1 MGAFKGV
8 VVTNVGKDL
17 LLQAMQGKIKIEFT
31 KMIVG
36 DGVYED
42 DEDLKLKTGLKS
54 PKRNAI
60 ITSNKKI
67 DTNCI
72 NINANVNNEGL
83 EEGFNITEIGLFAKS
98 NVDEN
103 EILYAIAIAEHPD
116 FLQAYSSKM
125 PVNITERFFC
135 YRQ

>member
-72 NINANVNNEGL
+72 NINANVNN
-83 EEGFNITEIGLFAKS
+83 
-98 NVDEN
+98 
-103 EILYAIAIAEHPD
+103 
-116 FLQAYSSKM
+116 
-125 PVNITERFFC
+125 
-135 YRQ
+135 